1 MMVLYGFFSDMKD
14 FFGKDKSLTSEVF
27 TSSASDKLIEKT
39 YILDEKVN
47 NFINWYK
54 NNMLDGY
61 TKIGKFRVPIELRD
75 FIEKIAVWYELR
87 YPKYEINK
95 ILPGSTCDDKN
106 IDDIMFRENPY
117 IKGITRNYL
126 NETKNLDWDLFY
138 CKEAF
143 INSLP
148 SDEQMLLLPP
158 EYPRLVYVYKERF
171 SMYSS
176 NTHFLLDKNGFVEEC
191 EEIKTYLPEYTDDQ
205 VVGMHIKE
213 VVSLMKERDYLYIP
227 HCSEID
233 KVLKGMDLETYL
245 REELLNCV
253 MYRIIERGGNRIGPR
268 RAFLFAKE
276 FNRNIDIPM
285 IYGVDLAD
293 PGLEFFINEYIKAGG
308 NRELICFAQ
317 YFSRDNNNVKLGTI
331 TINELIKRRCYN
343 NIISEKDEDNKQK
356 IKTK

>member
-1 MMVLYGFFSDMKD
+1 MWSSLIFTAV
-14 FFGKDKSLTSEVF
+14 FGKEKSPSNESFTYLASNNLDKKE
-27 TSSASDKLIEKT
+27 T
-39 YILDEKVN
+39 YILDDKVD

-54 NNMLDGY
+54 DNMLEGY
-61 TKIGKFRVPIELRD
+61 TKIGKFHAPIKLRN
-75 FIEKIAVWYELR
+75 FIEKIATWYELR
-87 YPKYEINK
+87 YPNYEINK
-95 ILPGSTCDDKN
+95 ILPGSTHDDKN

-117 IKGITRNYL
+117 IRKITYNYK

-138 CKEAF
+138 NKETF

-158 EYPRLVYVYKERF
+158 EYPRLVYVYQTRF

-176 NTHFLLDKNGFVEEC
+176 NTHFHLDKAGYVMEC
-191 EEIKTYLPEYTDDQ
+191 EEIKSYIPEYTDEQ

-213 VVSLMKERDYLYIP
+213 VISLMKERSYLYIP

-233 KVLKGMDLETYL
+233 KVLKDIDLETYL

-285 IYGVDLAD
+285 IYGIDLAD
-293 PGLEFFINEYIKAGG
+293 PGLAFFINEYIKAGG
-308 NRELICFAQ
+308 NRELNCLAG
-317 YFSRDNNNVKLGTI
+317 YSSRENNDVKLGTI
-331 TINELIKRRCYN
+331 TINELIRCYKV
-343 NIISEKDEDNKQK
+343 IASDQDENNKQK